1 MERYCSAVPG
11 EGEGGANCLFL
22 QMNVLR
28 DLLSQTESDL
38 NVFQKTLLRYY
49 LFEGLRYIWL
59 DRKGAFC
66 RVRYRNRKPR
76 NA

>member
-1 MERYCSAVPG
+1 
-11 EGEGGANCLFL
+11 
-22 QMNVLR
+22 MNVLR

-76 NA
+76 NT